1 MENRIIADPELTAA
15 DRAAL
20 FGLARATLA
29 AHLTGRPLPPIP
41 EVPGAG
47 LKRGAFVTLYE
58 RGALRGCIGHIA
70 ADRALGG
77 VVQEMAI
84 AAARDDPRFAPVE
97 PDELA
102 QIAVE
107 ISVLSQP
114 VLIPTPIEAARV
126 VVGRDGVIVR
136 RERRIGL
143 LLPQVATEQAWGPE
157 AFLAAACRKAGL
169 PPDAWRE
176 PATQVLA
183 FQADVFGEV
192 EGGATAGEG
201 ERGKSAG

>member
-1 MENRIIADPELTAA
+1 LY
-15 DRAAL
+15 
-20 FGLARATLA
+20 GLARATLA
-29 AHLTGRPLPPIP
+29 AHLAGRPLPPIP
-41 EVPGAG
+41 AVPGAG

-58 RGALRGCIGHIA
+58 RGALRGCIGHIV
-70 ADRALGG
+70 ADRALGP

-102 QIAVE
+102 LITVE
-107 ISVLSQP
+107 ISVLLEP
-114 VLIPTPIEAARV
+114 VLLPAPVDAARI

-136 RERRIGL
+136 CERHIGL
-143 LLPQVATEQAWGPE
+143 LLPQVAAERAWEPE

-176 PATQVLA
+176 PAAQVLA

-192 EGGATAGEG
+192 GGRGESTG
-201 ERGKSAG
+201 

>member
-1 MENRIIADPELTAA
+1 MENRIIADPELTAT

-20 FGLARATLA
+20 FGMARATLV
-29 AHLTGRPLPPIP
+29 AHLAGRPLPPVP
-41 EVPGAG
+41 EVPGAS
-47 LKRGAFVTLYE
+47 LRRGAFVTLYE

-70 ADRALGG
+70 ADRALGD

-102 QIAVE
+102 WIAVE
-107 ISVLSQP
+107 ISVLLAP
-114 VLIPTPIEAARV
+114 VRLLPPVDPAQI

-169 PPDAWRE
+169 PPEAWRE
-176 PATQVLA
+176 PATEVLA
-183 FQADVFGEV
+183 FQADVFGEAG
-192 EGGATAGEG
+192 ETAGEG
-201 ERGKSAG
+201 ERGKRAE

>member
-1 MENRIIADPELTAA
+1 VEKRIIADPELTAA

-20 FGLARATLA
+20 FGMARATLA
-29 AHLTGRPLPPIP
+29 AHLAGRPLPPVP
-41 EVPGAG
+41 AVPGAS
-47 LKRGAFVTLYE
+47 LRRGAFVTLYE

-70 ADRALGG
+70 ADRTLGD

-102 QIAVE
+102 WIAVE
-107 ISVLSQP
+107 ISVLLAP
-114 VLIPTPIEAARV
+114 VRLPPPVDPARI

-136 RERRIGL
+136 RERHIGL

-169 PPDAWRE
+169 PPEAWRE
-176 PATQVLA
+176 PATEVLA
-183 FQADVFGEV
+183 FQADVFGEAG
-192 EGGATAGEG
+192 EMAGEG
-201 ERGKSAG
+201 ERGKRAE

>member
-1 MENRIIADPELTAA
+1 MENRIIADPDLTAA

-29 AHLTGRPLPPIP
+29 AHLAGWPLPPVP
-41 EVPGAG
+41 AVPGAS
-47 LKRGAFVTLYE
+47 LRRGAFVTLYE

-70 ADRALGG
+70 ADRALGD

-97 PDELA
+97 PEELA
-102 QIAVE
+102 SIAVE
-107 ISVLSQP
+107 ISVLLAP
-114 VLIPTPIEAARV
+114 VRLLPPVDPAQI
-126 VVGRDGVIVR
+126 VVGRDGVIVH

-157 AFLAAACRKAGL
+157 ALLAAACRKAGL
-169 PPDAWRE
+169 PPEAWRE
-176 PATQVLA
+176 PATEVLA
-183 FQADVFGEV
+183 FQADVFGEAG
-192 EGGATAGEG
+192 ETAGEG
-201 ERGKSAG
+201 ERGKRAE